1 MNLQS
6 QDHLAKLLAKE
17 NLTVQH
23 GNFQTASFNVVDRVL
38 SLPLWA
44 DKGKAVH
51 DLLVGH
57 EVGHALYT
65 PADGW
70 HDSDKTIPGVPRS
83 MINII
88 EDIRIEKLIQRTYP
102 GIVKSFKSGYKT
114 LFDDDL
120 FGTVGKDL
128 TKYGFMDKLNIQSK
142 GRGYA
147 EVSFDATEQLFVDLA
162 MAVETWDDVLNACKE
177 INTYLANKEDYEE
190 EEEEEEGEEN
200 DDTETNDTTGDQS
213 DETGSPMESGDDI
226 CEETEGTSGDTP
238 IDESESL
245 TDQAQRSNSSDL
257 LEKDEEGKQP
267 AFCNGLKDAD
277 INKLV
282 IDYKQLSAA
291 RKERNI
297 NTKVYESE
305 YINTKY
311 NEFMNDSKKIVM
323 AMARE
328 FERKKAAFEYSRSQ
342 TAKKGSLDVNK
353 LHQYQYSE
361 DIFKTV
367 TKLAQAKNHGIV
379 MAVDWSGSMTR
390 IIVDVV
396 KQTIILAQFCK
407 RVNIPFEIYT
417 FTSGSNNTLS
427 GDFKTAG
434 SMLGADRVKLVE
446 ITNNMLSKSEYNT
459 SIKHFFTAAVLSGD
473 SNAWYESGVNY
484 NDLCSYER
492 MGSTPLIET
501 TMLLTT
507 IVKKFQAR
515 YAIQNTNIIVL
526 TDGDAN
532 YIDVKRVYGDNYSDI
547 TSSKVVMDFHGKAV
561 MGSSTDELYTN
572 CVKEMKRQTG
582 ATVMCLFL
590 AESKYD
596 FKEGYYKI
604 RKSGEGSYA
613 ASNLKYREFN
623 SEGIISAKNACGY
636 DTWSVVK
643 VGQRSDD
650 EFEIKDNKN
659 GNDIAI
665 KDIKKQFRSFSKSKK
680 HTKKLVSTITD
691 TLAA

>member
-213 DETGSPMESGDDI
+213 DETG
-226 CEETEGTSGDTP
+226 
-238 IDESESL
+238 
-245 TDQAQRSNSSDL
+245 
-257 LEKDEEGKQP
+257 
-267 AFCNGLKDAD
+267 
-277 INKLV
+277 
-282 IDYKQLSAA
+282 
-291 RKERNI
+291 
-297 NTKVYESE
+297 
-305 YINTKY
+305 
-311 NEFMNDSKKIVM
+311 
-323 AMARE
+323 
-328 FERKKAAFEYSRSQ
+328 
-342 TAKKGSLDVNK
+342 
-353 LHQYQYSE
+353 
-361 DIFKTV
+361 
-367 TKLAQAKNHGIV
+367 
-379 MAVDWSGSMTR
+379 
-390 IIVDVV
+390 
-396 KQTIILAQFCK
+396 
-407 RVNIPFEIYT
+407 
-417 FTSGSNNTLS
+417 
-427 GDFKTAG
+427 
-434 SMLGADRVKLVE
+434 
-446 ITNNMLSKSEYNT
+446 
-459 SIKHFFTAAVLSGD
+459 
-473 SNAWYESGVNY
+473 
-484 NDLCSYER
+484 
-492 MGSTPLIET
+492 
-501 TMLLTT
+501 
-507 IVKKFQAR
+507 
-515 YAIQNTNIIVL
+515 
-526 TDGDAN
+526 
-532 YIDVKRVYGDNYSDI
+532 
-547 TSSKVVMDFHGKAV
+547 
-561 MGSSTDELYTN
+561 
-572 CVKEMKRQTG
+572 
-582 ATVMCLFL
+582 
-590 AESKYD
+590 
-596 FKEGYYKI
+596 
-604 RKSGEGSYA
+604 
-613 ASNLKYREFN
+613 
-623 SEGIISAKNACGY
+623 
-636 DTWSVVK
+636 
-643 VGQRSDD
+643 
-650 EFEIKDNKN
+650 
-659 GNDIAI
+659 
-665 KDIKKQFRSFSKSKK
+665 
-680 HTKKLVSTITD
+680 
-691 TLAA
+691 